1 MRRLSSVQVGRV
13 RSAVYLAV
21 SEGQSALGD
30 IHASA
35 RRRCADVCDRT
46 ATDRALQWWRKR
58 GTMEWTK
65 AKGWVVVKPEEA
77 AAVCS

>member
-1 MRRLSSVQVGRV
+1 MRRLSTVQVGRV

-21 SEGQSALGD
+21 SEGQKELLD
-30 IHASA
+30 IHQSA
-35 RRRCADVCDRT
+35 RRHCADLADRT

-65 AKGWVVVKPEEA
+65 TKGWVVVKPEGA